1 MSIVLVTGCNSGFG
15 LATARLLAERGD
27 HVYATVLDRDP
38 VGLGEI
44 EAARDAGL
52 PITIVPFDVTDEAA
66 AVALVDRIVAE
77 AGRIDALV
85 NNAGVSMMAALE
97 EVSIDDARRMFEIN
111 YFGPLRLIQLVLPH
125 MRRQGAGRIVNVS
138 SGAGFIPTAWQTTY
152 VATKHAIDGMS
163 FGLGAEVRRFGVR
176 VSIVSPGVFAT
187 GIGGKLWPASRDSGE
202 PWYGEMVE
210 QVVDGWRAIVT
221 GRDPIAVAQA
231 IADCIHGETPPARV
245 FVGADSQKGAQRRRE
260 MDDDQWAE
268 AISRPPFRKPAAT
281 PPSGA

>member
-1 MSIVLVTGCNSGFG
+1 MSVVLVTGCNSGFG
-15 LATARLLAERGD
+15 LATARVLAERGD
-27 HVYATVLDRDP
+27 HVFATVLPNDP
-38 VGLGEI
+38 SGMGEI
-44 EAARDAGL
+44 EAAQASGL
-52 PITIVPFDVTDEAA
+52 PITIAPLDVTDAA
-66 AVALVDRIVAE
+66 AAAALVARIVAE

-85 NNAGVSMMAALE
+85 NNAGVSTMAALE

-163 FGLGAEVRRFGVR
+163 FGLAAEVHRFGIR

-187 GIGGKLWPASRDSGE
+187 AIGAKLWPPSQDSGE
-202 PWYGEMVE
+202 PWYGEMTAL
-210 QVVDGWRAIVT
+210 VVDGWRSIVE
-221 GRDPIAVAQA
+221 GRDPVAVALA
-231 IADCIHGETPPARV
+231 IDACIHGEHPPARV

-260 MDDDQWAE
+260 MSDDEWA
-268 AISRPPFRKPAAT
+268 AVLLRPPFRKPAA
-281 PPSGA
+281 